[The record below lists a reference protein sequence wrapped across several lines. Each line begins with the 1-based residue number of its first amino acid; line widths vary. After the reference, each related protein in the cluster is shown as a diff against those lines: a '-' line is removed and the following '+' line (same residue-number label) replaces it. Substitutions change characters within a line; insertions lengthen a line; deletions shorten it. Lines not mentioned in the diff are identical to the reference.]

1 MPRLQKHIFLFAGL
15 LFTLLFSPVI
25 TSAQNNNSQ
34 LAFEYYRNNEFEKA
48 AVIFLELYEAR
59 KNTYYRTYYIQSL
72 VKSDQLDEA
81 DKFVRKTIRKNS
93 NDVELQ
99 IEQAYIY
106 ELQGNKDKAQKAYQD
121 IIKKGSITPNSVKSL
136 ANNFIRKRKYEL
148 AEQTYLTGQR
158 QIANQNFYYE
168 LANLYAMQRKYDQ
181 MIDAYLDLLGKNS
194 AYLNKVQTRL
204 QSLARHDIDESM
216 NPTIESELI
225 ERIQKNASNPVYTEM
240 LIWQYVQTG
249 KYQQAIQHAKALD
262 KRFNEKGKRLYEL
275 GQLAANNKKHKIAKQ
290 CFELVYE
297 YGKVSPY
304 YFNAKL
310 IELNHLYNEAT
321 QSINPSQDALN
332 DLETLISTTAD
343 EAPRKLKYPLIKLL
357 TQVQAFYL
365 NKAEDALT
373 KIDSISETLRL
384 PQEDKAE
391 LRLLKGDIYLLNEN
405 PWDATLVYAKVE
417 QQNKQN
423 PIGSE
428 AKFRKAKLAY
438 YTGQFEWAKA
448 QLDVLKA
455 STSKLIANDAMEL
468 SLLISENLSEDS
480 LQSALIQFARAD
492 LYQFKRNYGESLVIL
507 DSVLADYPTNEL
519 IDDVLYRKG
528 LINERL
534 GNYED
539 AIDYYNQVVTN
550 HSWGILADNALIH
563 IGRIY
568 HHKLNDSEAAIQTYT
583 QFLLQHK
590 SSLFINE
597 ARNSLRTLRGDFDD
611 KAPTN
616 EITD

>member
-1 MPRLQKHIFLFAGL
+1 MPRLKKHIFLFAGV
-15 LFTLLFSPVI
+15 LFALLFSPVI

-34 LAFEYYRNNEFEKA
+34 LAFEYFRNNEFEKA

-59 KNTYYRTYYIQSL
+59 NNTYYRTYYIQSL

-81 DKFVRKTIRKNS
+81 EKFVKRAIRKNS

-106 ELQGNKDKAQKAYQD
+106 ELQGDEEKAEKAYQD
-121 IIKKGSITPNSVKSL
+121 IIETETVTPNSVKSL

-148 AEQTYLTGQR
+148 AEQTYLTGQK
-158 QIANQNFYYE
+158 QISNQDFYYE
-168 LANLYAMQRKYDQ
+168 LANLYAMQRKYDK
-181 MIDAYLDLLGKNS
+181 MIDAYMDLLGKNS
-194 AYLNKVQTRL
+194 SYLNNVQTRL
-204 QSLARHDIDESM
+204 QSLAMHDIDGSM
-216 NPTIESELI
+216 NPIIESALI

-249 KYQQAIQHAKALD
+249 KYQQAIQHANALD

-275 GQLAANNKKHKIAKQ
+275 GQLAANNEKHKIAKQ

-310 IELNHLYNEAT
+310 IELNYLYNEAT
-321 QSINPSQDALN
+321 QSINPNQDALN
-332 DLETLISTTAD
+332 ELEILISTTAD

-357 TQVQAFYL
+357 AQVQAFYL
-365 NKAEDALT
+365 NKPEQALT
-373 KIDSISETLRL
+373 KIDSISEMLRL
-384 PQEDKAE
+384 PQEDQAE
-391 LRLLKGDIYLLNEN
+391 LSMLKGDIYLLNEN

-417 QQNKQN
+417 QENKEN

-480 LQSALIQFARAD
+480 LQTALLQFARAD
-492 LYQFKRNYGESLVIL
+492 LYQFKRKYGDALVVL
-507 DSVLADYPTNEL
+507 DSVLTDYPTNEL

-539 AIDYYNQVVTN
+539 AIDFYNQIVTN
-550 HSWGILADNALIH
+550 HSWGILADNALIR
-563 IGRIY
+563 IGRLY
-568 HHKLNDSEAAIQTYT
+568 QHELNDTEAAIQTYT

-590 SSLFINE
+590 SSIFINE

-611 KAPTN
+611 KAPSD

>member
-1 MPRLQKHIFLFAGL
+1 MPKPEKHIIFIIGILIVLLFAPNV
-15 LFTLLFSPVI
+15 TN
-25 TSAQNNNSQ
+25 AQNNNSQ
-34 LAFEYYRNNEFEKA
+34 LAFEYFRNNEFEKA

-59 KNTYYRTYYIQSL
+59 NNTYYRTYYIQSL
-72 VKSDQLDEA
+72 VKSDQFDEA
-81 DKFVRKTIRKNS
+81 EKFVKRAIRKNS

-106 ELQGNKDKAQKAYQD
+106 ELQGDEEKAEKAYRD
-121 IIKKGSITPNSVKSL
+121 IIETETVTPNSVKSL

-148 AEQTYLTGQR
+148 AEQTYLTGQKH
-158 QIANQNFYYE
+158 ISNQDFYYE
-168 LANLYAMQRKYDQ
+168 LANLYAMQRKYDK
-181 MIDAYLDLLGKNS
+181 MIEAYMDLLGTNAS
-194 AYLNKVQTRL
+194 YLNKVQTRL
-204 QSLARHDIDESM
+204 QSLAMHDIDDSM
-216 NPTIESELI
+216 NPIIESTLI
-225 ERIQKNASNPVYTEM
+225 GRIQKNASNPVYTEM

-249 KYQQAIQHAKALD
+249 KYQQAIQHANALD
-262 KRFNEKGKRLYEL
+262 KRFNEKGKRLYKL
-275 GQLAANNKKHKIAKQ
+275 GQLASNNEKHKIAKQ

-310 IELNHLYNEAT
+310 IELNYLYNEAT
-321 QSINPSQDALN
+321 QSINPNQNALN
-332 DLETLISTTAD
+332 ELETLISTTAD

-357 TQVQAFYL
+357 AQVQAFYL
-365 NKAEDALT
+365 NKPEEALA
-373 KIDSISETLRL
+373 KIDSISEQLRL
-384 PQEDKAE
+384 PQEDQAE
-391 LRLLKGDIYLLNEN
+391 LSMLKGDIYLLNEN

-417 QQNKQN
+417 QENKEN

-468 SLLISENLSEDS
+468 SLLISENSSEDS
-480 LQSALIQFARAD
+480 LQSALMQFARAD
-492 LYQFKRNYGESLVIL
+492 LYQFKRKYGESLVVL

-539 AIDYYNQVVTN
+539 AIDFYNQVVTN
-550 HSWGILADNALIH
+550 HSWGILADNALIR

-590 SSLFINE
+590 SSIFISE

-611 KAPTN
+611 KTPTD

>member
-1 MPRLQKHIFLFAGL
+1 MPRQGKHII
-15 LFTLLFSPVI
+15 VI
-25 TSAQNNNSQ
+25 TSLLLALLFAPNFSIAQNNNSQ

-59 KNTYYRTYYIQSL
+59 NNTYYRTYYIQSL

-81 DKFVRKTIRKNS
+81 EKFVRKAIRKNN

-106 ELQGNKDKAQKAYQD
+106 ELQGDEEKAEKAYQD
-121 IIKKGSITPNSVKSL
+121 IIENETITPNSVKSL

-148 AEQTYLTGQR
+148 AEQTYLAGQK
-158 QIANQNFYYE
+158 QISNQNFHYE
-168 LANLYAMQRKYDQ
+168 LANLYAMQRKYDK
-181 MIDAYLDLLGKNS
+181 MIDAYMDLLGKNS
-194 AYLNKVQTRL
+194 SYLNNVQTRL
-204 QSLARHDIDESM
+204 QSLAMHDIDGSM
-216 NPTIESELI
+216 NPIIESALI

-249 KYQQAIQHAKALD
+249 KYQQAIQHANALD

-275 GQLAANNKKHKIAKQ
+275 GQLAANNEKHKIAKQ

-321 QSINPSQDALN
+321 QSINPNQDVLN
-332 DLETLISTTAD
+332 ELEILISTTAD

-357 TQVQAFYL
+357 AQVQAFYL
-365 NKAEDALT
+365 NKPEKALT
-373 KIDSISETLRL
+373 KIDSISESLRL
-384 PQEDKAE
+384 PQEDQAE
-391 LRLLKGDIYLLNEN
+391 LSMLKGDIYLLNEN

-417 QQNKQN
+417 QENKEN

-480 LQSALIQFARAD
+480 LQTALLQFARAD
-492 LYQFKRNYGESLVIL
+492 LYQFKRKYGDALIVL

-539 AIDYYNQVVTN
+539 AIDFYNQIVTN

-563 IGRIY
+563 IGRLY
-568 HHKLNDSEAAIQTYT
+568 HHKLNDTEAAIQTYT

-590 SSLFINE
+590 SSIFINE

-611 KAPTN
+611 KAPSD
-616 EITD
+616 EITN